1 MSSSHGFLKPARG
14 SGPLSTL
21 VNRHLK
27 SREARRAKLWSE
39 LLDGFHLK
47 NTVTTSVE
55 GRRAVIDGKEVINFS
70 SANYLGLEQHP
81 HIMKCAREALG
92 EWGNHSGCSRIF
104 STHENLLRLES
115 QLASLVGAE
124 AAMVY
129 PNTSST
135 HVGVIPT
142 LFSSHEAVLFLD
154 RYAHTSMYQASQMAV
169 AKGARL
175 ERVDVRDLVEVHA
188 KLRQYSHRV
197 KALLIDGVYSMQGT
211 IPDLE
216 ALQEICRQEGTILY
230 IDDAHGIG
238 IYGEN
243 GGGVVEEKRLSFES
257 MILTGGLQKGLG
269 AYGGFVAG
277 SQALIDYLRV
287 TSKSYI
293 FSGTLQPQAVEG
305 ALAAIEICRSDE
317 GKELRA
323 RLRSIS
329 RRVRGELL
337 SMGYCLHDGGEQG
350 DSPIVSVLV
359 GPELKTIMAGRK
371 LFDEGVYINS
381 VLYPA
386 TPKGEGLLRI
396 SLNAIHSDDEI
407 TSLLRA
413 FASLRSYLQ
422 NYTRPLGP
430 NIDYVREFAQRQYSR
445 RLGWVS
451 DRLVKN
457 FGGL

>member
-1 MSSSHGFLKPARG
+1 MPSSHPFLKPAQG

-27 SREARRAKLWSE
+27 SQEARRAKLWSE

-47 NTVTTSVE
+47 NTITSSVE
-55 GRRAVIDGKEVINFS
+55 GRRATIDGKEVVNFS
-70 SANYLGLEQHP
+70 SANYLGLERHS
-81 HIMKCAREALG
+81 HVLSCAREALE

-115 QLASLVGAE
+115 ELAELVGAE
-124 AAMVY
+124 AVIVY

-142 LFSSHEAVLFLD
+142 LFSSTEAVLFLD

-169 AKGARL
+169 AKGAGF
-175 ERVDVRDLVEVHA
+175 ERVDVRDLQGVRA
-188 KLRQYSHRV
+188 KLRAASQPV
-197 KALLIDGVYSMQGT
+197 KVLLIDGVYSMQGT
-211 IPDLE
+211 IPDLTG
-216 ALQEICRQEGTILY
+216 LQEICAQESAILY

-243 GGGVVEEKRLSFES
+243 GGGVVEEKKLSYEN
-257 MILTGGLQKGLG
+257 MILTAGLQKGLG

-277 SQALIDYLRV
+277 SRALVDYLRV

-305 ALAAIEICRSDE
+305 ALAAIEVCRSEE
-317 GKELRA
+317 GKALRS
-323 RLRSIS
+323 RLRQIS
-329 RRVRGELL
+329 RRVREELQ
-337 SMGYCLHDGGEQG
+337 SQGYRLHEGGEEG
-350 DSPIVSVLV
+350 DSPIVSVLI

-396 SLNAIHSDDEI
+396 SLNAIHSDEEI
-407 TSLLRA
+407 ETLLSA
-413 FASLRSYLQ
+413 FAALRIYLQ
-422 NYTRPLGP
+422 DYTRPLGP
-430 NIDYVREFAQRQYSR
+430 NLDYVREFAQRQFSR

-451 DRLVKN
+451 DRMVKSLA
-457 FGGL
+457 GL